1 MQSAAAA
8 APHHHA
14 HPAFR
19 DAEDAAGGGDTGLK
33 FRVEVGGSGFH
44 PSTEIVHLGFGLYRA
59 VYVVVFGF
67 VFYKG
72 FTVLFLLLKV
82 HGAAAW
88 QRAAHTC
95 DVGR

>member
-19 DAEDAAGGGDTGLK
+19 HAEEAAGGVDTGLK

-59 VYVVVFGF
+59 VYAVVVDAF
-67 VFYKG
+67 FYKG
-72 FTVLFLLLKV
+72 LTVLFFFVEGSWCCNLAEGCAYV
-82 HGAAAW
+82 
-88 QRAAHTC
+88 
-95 DVGR
+95 